1 MKRIVTYDINKNNSY
16 DKWYEYI
23 KKIKGLKITEST
35 YLIDSELSQNDFEIT
50 IKKLFSKNDNVSYI
64 SQNNHEGLFYIKLK
78 I

>member
-64 SQNNHEGLFYIKLK
+64 SQNNQECLFYIKLK

>member
-64 SQNNHEGLFYIKLK
+64 SQNNQEGLFYIKLK

>member
-64 SQNNHEGLFYIKLK
+64 SQNNQEGLFYIQLK